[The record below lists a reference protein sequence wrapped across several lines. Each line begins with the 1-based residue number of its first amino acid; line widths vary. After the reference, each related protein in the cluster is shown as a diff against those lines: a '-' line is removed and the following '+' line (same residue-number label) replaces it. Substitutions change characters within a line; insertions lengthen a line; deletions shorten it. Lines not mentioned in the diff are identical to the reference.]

1 MDEAR
6 GRVPPGRREARGE
19 QSEFGPQVS
28 DLGPQASSSSRL
40 APRASRLGR
49 VESPGRRSLR
59 RFRRHRLA
67 VAGLVVLAIMTA
79 LAIFAPVVGRHDPNR
94 GDFRRID
101 EPPSWEH
108 PLGTDGNGRDYGSRL
123 VYGARVSLSVGLVAT
138 SIAAAIGTV
147 LGAISGYYGRAVDL
161 AIQRFTEMVMTIPT
175 LLLII
180 TLVAYVGPSIYNI
193 MIVLGLLGWTGFCR
207 VVRGQVLS
215 VREVAFVEAARTIGA
230 RDRTIMVRH
239 ILPNVLPYII
249 VLATLNIAGIIL
261 VEAGLS
267 FLGLGVQV
275 PTPSWGNMLQ
285 QAQTLDVLVSKPWRW
300 IAPGAAIALCVL
312 SINFVGDGLHDALD
326 PRSKAA

>member
-1 MDEAR
+1 MV
-6 GRVPPGRREARGE
+6 GV
-19 QSEFGPQVS
+19 
-28 DLGPQASSSSRL
+28 
-40 APRASRLGR
+40 
-49 VESPGRRSLR
+49 
-59 RFRRHRLA
+59 
-67 VAGLVVLAIMTA
+67 VVLAIMAT
-79 LAIFAPVVGRHDPNR
+79 LAIFAPVVGRYDPNR
-94 GDFRRID
+94 GDFRQID
-101 EPPSWEH
+101 QPPSREH
-108 PLGTDGNGRDYGSRL
+108 LLGTDGNGRDYWSRL

-138 SIAAAIGTV
+138 SIAAVIGTV

-230 RDRTIMVRH
+230 RDHAIMARH
-239 ILPNVLPYII
+239 ILPNVLPYIV
-249 VLATLNIAGIIL
+249 VLATLNVAGFIL

-275 PTPSWGNMLQ
+275 PTASWGNMLQ
-285 QAQTLDVLVSKPWRW
+285 QAQSLDVLVSKPWRW

-326 PRSKAA
+326 PRSKVG